1 MAEVVFAEGLDHDK
15 SGRCADAARCY
26 EQAVA
31 LGHVPAYAP
40 LAMMLSGGSDER
52 EGVAQDKARSMQLLQ
67 HGAQLGCNHCKG
79 ILGGCYLFGEGVDGD
94 HVRGSELL
102 KESIAAASP
111 YGQYVLALCH
121 VQDIAQFV
129 ESEGVSQE
137 AAAECAVYVKV
148 LQSSAAQGFAP
159 AELMLCSA
167 LFDGIGIA
175 EDKKEALRRLQP
187 IANQGYV
194 FARQLLQQWCA

>member
-40 LAMMLSGGSDER
+40 LAMMLSGPLAPLIRAFSNLTCCGSGGSDER

-111 YGQYVLALCH
+111 YGQCVNLFHDCIFVTSGAGTCSLC
-121 VQDIAQFV
+121 AT
-129 ESEGVSQE
+129 
-137 AAAECAVYVKV
+137 CKT
-148 LQSSAAQGFAP
+148 
-159 AELMLCSA
+159 
-167 LFDGIGIA
+167 
-175 EDKKEALRRLQP
+175 
-187 IANQGYV
+187 
-194 FARQLLQQWCA
+194 